1 MSSSQI
7 KVRLEYTDNSERVY
21 SMQIT
26 DQMAVDQDFRAYA
39 KQKIRDFN
47 TAAASIGSSV
57 QQTFV
62 STGGNNVTRIVTA
75 EIVTTQEEV
84 IYNG

>member
-21 SMQIT
+21 NMQIT